1 MKKLIIVLISLSLTA
16 SCAVLRGSQIESTK
30 PEKIEEK
37 KPVVEIQKPSVG
49 EPVVA
54 RWGPDMWA
62 EGKVD
67 SIRSQRA
74 KILWAD
80 ETSPTEVDVAEV
92 FRLPEAGA
100 KISVKAGEFTLV
112 KVQSGHWWLPAEI
125 KDVGENV
132 VKARIIDNGEIVN
145 LAPEK
150 VLLVTPKVAADL
162 KDLAAKEGFL
172 NKARQHRPVVADG
185 YQPKAGDRVLAEW
198 TVNSWY
204 PGRIKSVVDG
214 QAFVVWDGGMTPSR
228 TAIERIIPYPSAD
241 DNQTVAVNDYVLL
254 KPMGGSWFYG
264 QVTSVDGT
272 SVEARTVDSTQEYKA
287 GEYIVLR

>member
-1 MKKLIIVLISLSLTA
+1 
-16 SCAVLRGSQIESTK
+16 
-30 PEKIEEK
+30 
-37 KPVVEIQKPSVG
+37 
-49 EPVVA
+49 
-54 RWGPDMWA
+54 
-62 EGKVD
+62 
-67 SIRSQRA
+67 
-74 KILWAD
+74 
-80 ETSPTEVDVAEV
+80 
-92 FRLPEAGA
+92 
-100 KISVKAGEFTLV
+100 
-112 KVQSGHWWLPAEI
+112 
-125 KDVGENV
+125 
-132 VKARIIDNGEIVN
+132 
-145 LAPEK
+145 
-150 VLLVTPKVAADL
+150 
-162 KDLAAKEGFL
+162 
-172 NKARQHRPVVADG
+172 
-185 YQPKAGDRVLAEW
+185 VLAEW